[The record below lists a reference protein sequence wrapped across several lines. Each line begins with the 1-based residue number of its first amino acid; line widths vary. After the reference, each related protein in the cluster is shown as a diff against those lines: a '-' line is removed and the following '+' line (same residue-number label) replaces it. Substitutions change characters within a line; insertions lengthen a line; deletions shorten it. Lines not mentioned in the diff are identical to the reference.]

1 MRSACDDF
9 IKILKPYIEKG
20 IINPVNAVVHS
31 FTGTEQELNQ
41 LLELGFY
48 IGVNGCS
55 LKTEES
61 TSCEKIPINKLLV
74 KPMLHGVKLEKVM
87 LVINL

>member
-55 LKTEES
+55 LKTEE
-61 TSCEKIPINKLLV
+61 NLQVV
-74 KPMLHGVKLEKVM
+74 KNPY
-87 LVINL
+87 